1 MALPYGLR
9 SAPFIFNSVADTVEW
24 SLTHNHGLDFLRH
37 YLDDFLT
44 LGPPASDACLSNLA
58 TCLVLYSDLGLPL
71 HPNELEGPITSFTI
85 LGTELDSSK
94 LQARLPQEKRTLII
108 TLLKVRS

>member
-44 LGPPASDACLSNLA
+44 LGPPASDAFLSNLA
-58 TCLVLYSDLGLPL
+58 TCLVLCSDLGLPL

-85 LGTELDSSK
+85 LGIELDSSK